1 MDHPRSGLRYVDA
14 SDLDGS
20 FNFND
25 LNVESYTEDKLGTVD
40 GFIIDVNSARPYY
53 VVVDAGGWF
62 TSKYF
67 LLPIGH
73 VGLDVPGNKLIADI
87 KKENVQ
93 RYPGFDRDEFE
104 KLSSAELDRL
114 DRQMVSACCPEESID
129 NDADFGRR
137 YETWKHYQNATW
149 WDSSFYR
156 PDRAD
161 ASMRTMS
168 SVSGASTSAATAAAP
183 IASHDSY
190 REEHVMAHRDDAS
203 RKNEDAHLGDVSPHL
218 GGRAQPGDVL
228 GLETGGEQTHVGETS
243 DDENERRRDAE
254 KTAAKRDRD

>member
-1 MDHPRSGLRYVDA
+1 MDHPRPGLRYVDA
-14 SDLDGS
+14 GDLDGS
-20 FNFND
+20 FKFD
-25 LNVESYTEDKLGTVD
+25 GLEVDSYTDEKLGTVD

-73 VGLDVPGNKLIADI
+73 AGLDVPGNKLIADI
-87 KKENVQ
+87 SKDHVSK
-93 RYPGFDRDEFE
+93 YPGFDRDVFNN
-104 KLSSAELDRL
+104 LSNAELDRL
-114 DRQMVSACCPEESID
+114 DRETAKACCPEDSAD
-129 NDADFGRR
+129 NDADFARR

-161 ASMRTMS
+161 SEMRSMTG
-168 SVSGASTSAATAAAP
+168 VAAANP
-183 IASHDSY
+183 AKNSY
-190 REEHVMAHRDDAS
+190 REELVTARDQDADQ
-203 RKNEDAHLGDVSPHL
+203 RPGDVSPHL

-228 GLETGGEQTHVGETS
+228 GLETGGEQTHVGDTNE
-243 DDENERRRDAE
+243 DENERRRDAE
-254 KTAAKRDRD
+254 KTAAKRGRN